1 MFQSGAQFMI
11 LVALVGLVLMRESRH
26 TPIDGL
32 DESFADFLA
41 INARRTAEP
50 APVTLV
56 GIDESSLKEH
66 PWPWTPLDFALF
78 FQAAE
83 VFKPAASATSEM
95 LRWDAKQMTPDAARK
110 LAQYQ
115 KILREHV
122 LRSSRVLLGAQLG
135 YPEDATAPPPV
146 QETPLIRNVTGDLS
160 GIPEFTAIEAQAD
173 EDFRLSSATG
183 FANLPRTARHTRSVP
198 LVFRY
203 HGQVVPGFVLQAI
216 LLWEKLTSDDVAV
229 EPGVRI
235 TLGDRVRIPID
246 REGRMRIDFGVQRRR
261 CSFEELV
268 LASDQFEHGRATL
281 VPADWLSDKL
291 LLLAR
296 TDEAAK
302 NVAFAPGRHGSPGE
316 LFAAAI
322 GTIQK
327 GSFIRRV
334 PDWFD
339 YSVVA
344 IMVLVARACRRWRKF
359 STCLILLLGTVAY
372 VMLAITFFG
381 VSLTWVPIVLPA
393 GLALFIAIFRL
404 ATPGVE
410 SKWDV
415 TPKEYRQ

>member
-11 LVALVGLVLMRESRH
+11 LVALVGLVLMRESRQ

-41 INARRTAEP
+41 INSRRTEEP

-56 GIDESSLKEH
+56 GIDESALKER
-66 PWPWTPLDFALF
+66 PWPWTPLEFALF

-83 VFKPAASATSEM
+83 VFKPAASATSEV
-95 LRWDAKQMTPDAARK
+95 LRWDAKQMPPEAARK
-110 LAQYQ
+110 VQQYQ

-122 LRSSRVLLGAQLG
+122 LRSSKVLLGAQLG
-135 YPEDATAPPPV
+135 YPADETAPPPV
-146 QETPLIRNVTGDLS
+146 QETPLIRNVSGDLS
-160 GIPEFTAIEAQAD
+160 AIPEFTAIEAQAD
-173 EDFRLSSATG
+173 EDFRLSSTTG
-183 FANLPRTARHTRSVP
+183 FTNVPQPARYTRTAP

-203 HGQVVPGFVLQAI
+203 HGQVVPSFVLQAF
-216 LLWEKLTSDDVAV
+216 LLWEKLTTDDVTLV
-229 EPGVRI
+229 PGSHI
-235 TLGDRVRIPID
+235 ALADRVKIPID
-246 REGRMRIDFGVQRRR
+246 REGRMRIDFGVVRRR
-261 CSFEELV
+261 CGFEDLI
-268 LASDQFEHGRATL
+268 LASDQFENGRATL
-281 VPADWLSDKL
+281 VPAEWLSEKM

-296 TDEAAK
+296 TDDAAR
-302 NVAFAPGRHGSPGE
+302 NVKVAPGRYNAPGE

-334 PDWFD
+334 PEWFD
-339 YSVVA
+339 YGIVA
-344 IMVLVARACRRWRKF
+344 IMVLVARACRRWQKF
-359 STCLILLLGTVAY
+359 STLLILLLATVAY

-381 VSLTWVPIVLPA
+381 YSLVWVPIVLPA
-393 GLALFIAIFRL
+393 GLAIFITLFRL

-415 TPKEYRQ
+415 PPKEYRQ

>member
-11 LVALVGLVLMRESRH
+11 LVALVGLVLMRESRQ

-41 INARRTAEP
+41 INSRRTEEP

-56 GIDESSLKEH
+56 GIDEGSLKEH

-78 FQAAE
+78 FEAAE
-83 VFKPAASATSEM
+83 VFKPAASATSEV
-95 LRWDAKQMTPDAARK
+95 LHWNPKQMTPEAARK
-110 LAQYQ
+110 LPQYQ

-135 YPEDATAPPPV
+135 YPEDATMPPPV

-160 GIPEFTAIEAQAD
+160 GIPEFTAIDAQAD
-173 EDFRLSSATG
+173 EDFRLSSVTG
-183 FANLPRTARHTRSVP
+183 FANLPRTARYTRTVP
-198 LVFRY
+198 LVLRY

-216 LLWEKLTSDDVAV
+216 LMWEKLTTDDVAV

-235 TLGDRVRIPID
+235 TLADRVQIPID
-246 REGRMRIDFGVQRRR
+246 REGRMRIDFGVRRRR
-261 CSFEELV
+261 CGFEDLV

-281 VPADWLSDKL
+281 VPAEWLSDRL

-296 TDEAAK
+296 TDDAAK
-302 NVAFAPGRHGSPGE
+302 DVNVAPGRYGSPGE

-327 GSFIRRV
+327 GSFIKRV
-334 PDWFD
+334 PVWFD
-339 YSVVA
+339 YGIVA

-359 STCLILLLGTVAY
+359 STVLILLLATVVY

-381 VSLTWVPIVLPA
+381 QSLIWVPIVLPA
-393 GLALFIAIFRL
+393 GLALFITIFRL

-415 TPKEYRQ
+415 TPKEYRS

>member
-11 LVALVGLVLMRESRH
+11 LVALVGLVLMRESRQ

-41 INARRTAEP
+41 INSRRTEEP

-56 GIDESSLKEH
+56 GIDEGSLKEH

-78 FQAAE
+78 FEAAE
-83 VFKPAASATSEM
+83 VFKPAASATSEV
-95 LRWDAKQMTPDAARK
+95 LHWNPKQMTPEAARK
-110 LAQYQ
+110 LPQYQ

-135 YPEDATAPPPV
+135 YPEDATMPPPV

-160 GIPEFTAIEAQAD
+160 GFPEFTAIDAQAD
-173 EDFRLSSATG
+173 EDFRLSSVTG
-183 FANLPRTARHTRSVP
+183 FANLPRTARYTRTVP
-198 LVFRY
+198 LVLRY

-216 LLWEKLTSDDVAV
+216 LMWEKLTADDVAV

-235 TLGDRVRIPID
+235 TLADRVQIPID
-246 REGRMRIDFGVQRRR
+246 REGRMRIDFGVRRRR
-261 CSFEELV
+261 CGFEDLV

-281 VPADWLSDKL
+281 VPAEWLSDRL

-296 TDEAAK
+296 TDDAAK
-302 NVAFAPGRHGSPGE
+302 DVNVAPGRYGSPGE

-327 GSFIRRV
+327 GSFIKRV
-334 PDWFD
+334 PVWFD
-339 YSVVA
+339 YGIVA

-359 STCLILLLGTVAY
+359 STVLILLLATVVY

-381 VSLTWVPIVLPA
+381 QSLIWVPIVLPA
-393 GLALFIAIFRL
+393 GLALFITIFRL

-415 TPKEYRQ
+415 TPKEYRS